1 MSQHLSYVT
10 LESIVQDYLTEG
22 ELPNH
27 KYFKVWHLAYRG
39 MEQLGLDAF
48 YKIQTVKLPVNSNYT
63 AVLPSDYVNWTKVGV
78 LNDNGEIIP
87 LYQNDKMTTFADL
100 SSTRLEQTQDNT
112 LWDWDVNNWNNYWNG
127 QAFINIYGTPSGAPF
142 VGSFKIDNENGVMLL
157 DEKFKYDY
165 VMIEYVASPQ
175 QGQEYYVPVQFREAL
190 IAWLWWKDKRA
201 ANTNRGQVGLSRDA
215 KNDFFNER
223 RNAIA
228 RWKPT
233 RQLERYQASQEMTR
247 LTVKS

>member
-63 AVLPSDYVNWTKVGV
+63 VVLPSDYVNWTKVGV

-233 RQLERYQASQEMTR
+233 RQLERYQASQEQTR
-247 LTVKS
+247 MAVKS

>member
-112 LWDWDVNNWNNYWNG
+112 LWDWDENNWNNYWNG

-165 VMIEYVASPQ
+165 VMLEYVASPQ

-247 LTVKS
+247 LTVRS

>member
-1 MSQHLSYVT
+1 
-10 LESIVQDYLTEG
+10 
-22 ELPNH
+22 
-27 KYFKVWHLAYRG
+27 
-39 MEQLGLDAF
+39 
-48 YKIQTVKLPVNSNYT
+48 
-63 AVLPSDYVNWTKVGV
+63 
-78 LNDNGEIIP
+78 
-87 LYQNDKMTTFADL
+87 
-100 SSTRLEQTQDNT
+100 
-112 LWDWDVNNWNNYWNG
+112 
-127 QAFINIYGTPSGAPF
+127 
-142 VGSFKIDNENGVMLL
+142 MLL
-157 DEKFKYDY
+157 DEKFRYDY
-165 VMIEYVASPQ
+165 VMLEYVASPQ

>member
-247 LTVKS
+247 LAVKS

>member
-63 AVLPSDYVNWTKVGV
+63 AVLPADYVNWTKVGV

-157 DEKFKYDY
+157 DEKFKYEY
-165 VMIEYVASPQ
+165 VMLEYVASPQ

-247 LTVKS
+247 MAVKS

>member
-165 VMIEYVASPQ
+165 VMLEYVASPQ

-190 IAWLWWKDKRA
+190 IAWIWWKDKRA

>member
-87 LYQNDKMTTFADL
+87 LYQNDKMTSFADL

-165 VMIEYVASPQ
+165 VMLEYVASPQ

-247 LTVKS
+247 MAVKS

>member
-63 AVLPSDYVNWTKVGV
+63 VVLPSDYVNWTKVGV

-157 DEKFKYDY
+157 DEKFRYDY
-165 VMIEYVASPQ
+165 VMLEYVASPQ

-201 ANTNRGQVGLSRDA
+201 ANINRGQVGLSRDA

>member
-112 LWDWDVNNWNNYWNG
+112 LWDWDENNWNNYWNG

-165 VMIEYVASPQ
+165 VMLEYVASPQ

-233 RQLERYQASQEMTR
+233 RQLERYQASQEQTR
-247 LTVKS
+247 MAVKS

>member
-10 LESIVQDYLTEG
+10 LESIVLDYLTEG

-190 IAWLWWKDKRA
+190 IAWIWWKDKRA

-247 LTVKS
+247 MAVKS

>member
-63 AVLPSDYVNWTKVGV
+63 VVLPSDYVNWTKVGV

-112 LWDWDVNNWNNYWNG
+112 LWDWDTNNWNNYWNG

>member
-10 LESIVQDYLTEG
+10 LESIVLDYLTEG

-165 VMIEYVASPQ
+165 VMLEYVASPQ

>member
-63 AVLPSDYVNWTKVGV
+63 VVLPSDYVNWTKVGV

-247 LTVKS
+247 LAVKS

>member
-63 AVLPSDYVNWTKVGV
+63 VVLPSDYVNWTKVGV

-247 LTVKS
+247 LTVRS

>member
-63 AVLPSDYVNWTKVGV
+63 VVLPSDYVNWTKVGV

-247 LTVKS
+247 MAVKS

>member
-63 AVLPSDYVNWTKVGV
+63 VVLPSDYVNWTKVGV

>member
-63 AVLPSDYVNWTKVGV
+63 VVLPSDYVNWTKVGV

-142 VGSFKIDNENGVMLL
+142 VGSFKIDNENGAMLL

>member
-63 AVLPSDYVNWTKVGV
+63 VVLPSDYVNWTKVGV

-165 VMIEYVASPQ
+165 VMLEYVASPQ

>member
-63 AVLPSDYVNWTKVGV
+63 VVLPSDYVNWTKVGV

-233 RQLERYQASQEMTR
+233 RQLERYQASQEQTR
-247 LTVKS
+247 LAVKS

>member
-63 AVLPSDYVNWTKVGV
+63 VVLPSDYVNWTKVGV

-165 VMIEYVASPQ
+165 VMLEYVASPQ

-247 LTVKS
+247 MAVKS

>member
-63 AVLPSDYVNWTKVGV
+63 VVLPSDYVNWTKVGV

-233 RQLERYQASQEMTR
+233 RQLEWYQASQEMTR
-247 LTVKS
+247 MAVKS

>member
-63 AVLPSDYVNWTKVGV
+63 VVLPSDYVNWTKVGV

-157 DEKFKYDY
+157 DEKFRYDY
-165 VMIEYVASPQ
+165 VMLEYVASPQ

>member
-63 AVLPSDYVNWTKVGV
+63 VVLPSDYVNWTKVGV

-165 VMIEYVASPQ
+165 VMLEYVASPQ

-233 RQLERYQASQEMTR
+233 RQLERYQASQEQTR
-247 LTVKS
+247 MAVKS